1 MKYFNSPFEYVL
13 LVSFILYLILPVN
26 IPEPIAKFVETPLGI
41 IGLFLIT
48 VALFAYVNPI
58 LGVLYILV
66 AYELLRRSSRIT
78 GKTAYIEYTP
88 AQVIKD
94 EKMRKMNP
102 PPEKTLEE
110 VIVEKMSPIGES
122 NFINKRIT
130 NEKEKII
137 GGAFQPVSENI
148 HNASEVNI

>member
-13 LVSFILYLILPVN
+13 LVSFILYLVLPVN

-48 VALFAYVNPI
+48 VALFVYVNPI
-58 LGVLYILV
+58 LGVLYIFV
-66 AYELLRRSSRIT
+66 AYELLRRSSRVT

-88 AQVIKD
+88 TQVIKD

-102 PPEKTLEE
+102 PMEKSLEE
-110 VIVEKMSPIGES
+110 IIVHKMSPIGES
-122 NFINKRIT
+122 NFVDGRVT
-130 NEKEKII
+130 NEKGKVI

-148 HNASEVNI
+148 HNASQLNM

>member
-13 LVSFILYLILPVN
+13 LVSFILYLVLPVN

-48 VALFAYVNPI
+48 VALFVYVNPI
-58 LGVLYILV
+58 LGVLYIFV

-88 AQVIKD
+88 TQVIKD
-94 EKMRKMNP
+94 ENMRKMNP
-102 PPEKTLEE
+102 PSEKTLEE
-110 VIVEKMSPIGES
+110 IIIQKMSPIGES
-122 NFINKRIT
+122 NFVDGRTENIKGQ
-130 NEKEKII
+130 II
-137 GGAFQPVSENI
+137 GGVFQPVSENI
-148 HNASEVNI
+148 HNASQIS

>member
-13 LVSFILYLILPVN
+13 LVSFILYLVLPVN
-26 IPEPIAKFVETPLGI
+26 VPAPIANFIETPLGI

-58 LGVLYILV
+58 LGVLYIFV
-66 AYELLRRSSRIT
+66 AYELLRRSSHVT

-88 AQVIKD
+88 TQVMKD

-110 VIVEKMSPIGES
+110 TIVHKMSPIGES
-122 NFINKRIT
+122 NFIDGRVA
-130 NEKEKII
+130 NEKGKII

-148 HNASEVNI
+148 HNATQLTM